1 MAEAQFLPALLN
13 VSGKAGDR
21 VRWTIKV
28 TDDDG
33 LPLDW
38 SGYNFA
44 AQVRVNPNDSGA
56 PVTAITLDVTGAGAG
71 IIVCTVPAAT
81 TATMHPA
88 GPSAPFQK
96 SWVWDLQ
103 RTKAS
108 DATDVRTTHGGAF
121 VLYMDVTR

>member
-1 MAEAQFLPALLN
+1 MAEAQFLPATLN
-13 VSGKAGDR
+13 VAGKAGDR

-38 SGYNFA
+38 SSYNFA
-44 AQVRVNPNDSGA
+44 AQVRVNANDTGS
-56 PVTAITLDVTGAGAG
+56 PVTAITVDSTGAGAG
-71 IIVCTVPAAT
+71 ILVCTVPAAT
-81 TATMHPA
+81 TASMLAA
-88 GPSAPFQK
+88 GPSAPSQRT
-96 SWVWDLQ
+96 WVWDLQ

-121 VLYMDVTR
+121 TLHMDVTR